1 VNKPA
6 HAATV
11 GTANGVG
18 DGEDKAQ
25 QRAKRCVE
33 DQDDHIA
40 LEQNETQRDDTPEDG
55 DRQSVTRQDA
65 TRSMDATAAAA
76 LRPSSSPTNAL
87 AAAATESHIVIC
99 RRVNRMHI

>member
-1 VNKPA
+1 MNKAA

-25 QRAKRCVE
+25 QRAKCT
-33 DQDDHIA
+33 DAHIA
-40 LEQNETQRDDTPEDG
+40 LEHNETQRADTPENG

-65 TRSMDATAAAA
+65 TGSLDPTAAAA

-87 AAAATESHIVIC
+87 AAAATESHC
-99 RRVNRMHI
+99 NL